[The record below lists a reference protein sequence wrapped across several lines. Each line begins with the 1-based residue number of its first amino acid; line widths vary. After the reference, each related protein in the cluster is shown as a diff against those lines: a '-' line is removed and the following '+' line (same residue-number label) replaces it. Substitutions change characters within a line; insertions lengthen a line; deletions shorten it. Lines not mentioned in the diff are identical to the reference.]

1 MTEFAVK
8 ISTIISS
15 GITVI
20 HLFLCSVAFA
30 QILPEDPAI
39 GGQLLASKGC
49 LTCHS
54 LKGEGGNIGPDLGKI
69 DLGDTQLDLAA
80 KIWNHT
86 PSMIAGM
93 EKAGIAKPTLTGQEF
108 TEITAY
114 LYFLRFFDEP
124 GDPAAGE
131 YIFDQKGCLSC
142 HPVSGKGRKGELGL
156 DKFPRNISPVFFS
169 QAIWNHGIEM
179 MARMVQLGKRW
190 PSFADT
196 EMMDLLEFIRTRAKG
211 AEEPA
216 FFKPGSPKEGKRVFD
231 TKGCNT
237 CHSIRGEGAEG
248 DIDLGKRAKT
258 FYTSLTKIA
267 SNMWNKGPEMIL
279 VRIAQTQC
287 GLPKFTS
294 KEMSDLLAYLY
305 FLRYIDEPG
314 NIANG
319 EKLFSEMRCSQ
330 CHGLEGKRGK
340 LMYIDLSKYRNTA
353 QTEIVASIWNH
364 SIEMRK
370 AIGVQGIPWLQLKE
384 GEMADLLAFI
394 RNPQKK

>member
-1 MTEFAVK
+1 M
-8 ISTIISS
+8 IISS

-20 HLFLCSVAFA
+20 HLFLCSIAFA

-39 GGQLLASKGC
+39 GGRLLASKGC
-49 LTCHS
+49 LKCHS
-54 LKGEGGNIGPDLGKI
+54 LKGEGGRIGPDLGEI

-93 EKAGIAKPTLTGQEF
+93 EKAGIDKPTLTGQEF

-142 HPVSGKGRKGELGL
+142 HPVSGKGREGELGL
-156 DKFPRNISPVFFS
+156 EEFPRNISPVFFS

-179 MARMVQLGKRW
+179 MARMVRFGKRW
-190 PSFADT
+190 PDFADK
-196 EMMDLLEFIRTRAKG
+196 EMMDLLEFIRTHAKG

-231 TKGCNT
+231 TSGCNK

-248 DIDLGKRAKT
+248 GIDLGKRAKT
-258 FYTSLTKIA
+258 FYTSLTQIA
-267 SNMWNKGPEMIL
+267 SSMWNKAPEMIL
-279 VRIAQTQC
+279 LRIAQTQC
-287 GLPKFTS
+287 GLPKFTA

-305 FLRYIDEPG
+305 FLHFIDEPG
-314 NIANG
+314 NIAKG

-340 LMYIDLSKYRNTA
+340 LMHIDLSKYRDAA

-370 AIGVQGIPWLQLKE
+370 AVRAQAIPWPQLKE
-384 GEMADLLAFI
+384 GEMADLLEFI